1 MPMFIF
7 YMNIMSNNVSFMV
20 FVGFIEFA
28 MSNSYIIAFFGFS
41 GLDNC
46 LALLVRM
53 ILGNLMAVL
62 IMLVMAFWS
71 MGVAMESMRVSMV
84 ISISFVVVAMM
95 LMRNNMRVMSDNMTF
110 MVDFSVIFMTMCGD
124 HKLTLLN
131 VGDIYNDLALIMAC
145 VMRDLVALFFFLVFA
160 LMRTNGVIVR
170 YISNRMMMMVV
181 WIGLTLGRSE
191 SAIHKTGG
199 QEKN

>member
-28 MSNSYIIAFFGFS
+28 MSNSYIIAFFSFN
-41 GLDNC
+41 GLNNC

-95 LMRNNMRVMSDNMTF
+95 LMRNNM
-110 MVDFSVIFMTMCGD
+110 
-124 HKLTLLN
+124 
-131 VGDIYNDLALIMAC
+131 
-145 VMRDLVALFFFLVFA
+145 
-160 LMRTNGVIVR
+160 
-170 YISNRMMMMVV
+170 
-181 WIGLTLGRSE
+181 
-191 SAIHKTGG
+191 
-199 QEKN
+199 

>member
-1 MPMFIF
+1 
-7 YMNIMSNNVSFMV
+7 
-20 FVGFIEFA
+20 
-28 MSNSYIIAFFGFS
+28 
-41 GLDNC
+41 
-46 LALLVRM
+46 
-53 ILGNLMAVL
+53 
-62 IMLVMAFWS
+62 
-71 MGVAMESMRVSMV
+71 
-84 ISISFVVVAMM
+84 
-95 LMRNNMRVMSDNMTF
+95 MSDNMTF

-160 LMRTNGVIVR
+160 LMRTNGMIVR

-181 WIGLTLGRSE
+181 WIGLTFGRSE